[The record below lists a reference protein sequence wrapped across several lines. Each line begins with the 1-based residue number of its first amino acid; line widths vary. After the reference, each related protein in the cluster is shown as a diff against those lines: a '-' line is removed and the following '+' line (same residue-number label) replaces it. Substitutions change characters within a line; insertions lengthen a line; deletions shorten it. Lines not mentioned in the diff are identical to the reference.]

1 MKKKFSFKKMISY
14 ILALFSLKSAAE
26 AVNSAATVD
35 ELDEKILQ
43 MAGFRK

>member
-1 MKKKFSFKKMISY
+1 MKKLDLRLFFSY
-14 ILALFSLKSAAE
+14 ILACFCLKAAAE

-35 ELDEKILQ
+35 ELDEKVLQ